1 MELCRS
7 PQMGL
12 EFTALRYFIPDCGDY
27 RSDPPG
33 SRDRRLCG
41 LGRRG
46 RHSEASLGR
55 NSKIRKPDYLRDVA

>member
-12 EFTALRYFIPDCGDY
+12 EFTSLRYFIPDCGDY

-33 SRDRRLCG
+33 SGDRRAAFPSPL
-41 LGRRG
+41 
-46 RHSEASLGR
+46 ASLAGR
-55 NSKIRKPDYLRDVA
+55 GCG